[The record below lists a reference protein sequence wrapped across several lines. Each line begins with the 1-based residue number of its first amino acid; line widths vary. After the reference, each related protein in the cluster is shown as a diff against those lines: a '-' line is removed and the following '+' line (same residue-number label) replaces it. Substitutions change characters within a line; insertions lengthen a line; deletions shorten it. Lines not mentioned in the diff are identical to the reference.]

1 MAINPFFEEDYL
13 TVARSRVTEQFK
25 YDPVTG
31 EGAQVFDKM
40 LQLLL
45 TAQIEIQQVF
55 KDLMQLRS
63 LDSATGEQLNVLGRI
78 VGQDRVLLNSDL
90 YDFFGFQGALKAGS
104 MGTVED
110 PTVGSVFYSL
120 GDPLGGNIELD
131 DKTYRLFIRAKILKN
146 TTASTSE
153 EFIRSVNLIFGE
165 SNVIAIEDTS
175 AEQSGNVMVLFNRHL
190 SDFERGLL
198 NYVDNSSGYSSG
210 LIPKTIGVNV
220 VYGEY
225 VRIDTPIS
233 WSLVFDGSWTYDT
246 PYTYNAVPT
255 YADKFNESDIEI
267 ILY

>member
-1 MAINPFFEEDYL
+1 MALNPFLEEDHL
-13 TVARSRVTEQFK
+13 ETARSRITEQFK
-25 YDPVTG
+25 GKEVL
-31 EGAQVFDKM
+31 DKM
-40 LQLLL
+40 LQLLIY
-45 TAQIEIQQVF
+45 AQTELQSVF

-63 LDSATGEQLNVLGRI
+63 LDTATGEQLNILGRI
-78 VGQDRVLLNSDL
+78 VGQDRILLNSDL
-90 YDFFGFQGALKAGS
+90 YNFFGFQGALKAGS
-104 MGTVED
+104 MGTLTD
-110 PTVGSVFYSL
+110 ATIGSKFYSL

-131 DKTYRLFIRAKILKN
+131 DETYRLFIRAKILKN

-165 SNVIAIEDTS
+165 NNVIAIEDTT
-175 AEQSGNVMVLFNRHL
+175 AEQSGNVMVLFNRSL

-220 VYGEY
+220 RYGEY
-225 VRIDTPIS
+225 VRTDAPIS

-255 YADKFNESDIEI
+255 YADKFSESDIEI